1 MVWNGIRV
9 SKLWHTP

>member
-9 SKLWHTP
+9 SIVGSS